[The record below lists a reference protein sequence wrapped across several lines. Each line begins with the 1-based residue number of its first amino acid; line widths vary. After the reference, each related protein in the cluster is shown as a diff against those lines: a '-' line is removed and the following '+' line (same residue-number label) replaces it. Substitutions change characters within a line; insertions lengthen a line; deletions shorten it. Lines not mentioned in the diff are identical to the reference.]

1 MSRIVLASNNA
12 KKLVELRRTFEGAG
26 TEVEIV
32 GLSEV
37 SDAPAPEETG
47 RTFVENASSRLVL
60 RPAKPVYLLWLT
72 TPDSRLT
79 PQPDARYPFGT
90 LVRASR

>member
-12 KKLVELRRTFEGAG
+12 KKLVELRRTFEGAD

-47 RTFVENASSRLVL
+47 RTFVENALIKAR
-60 RPAKPVYLLWLT
+60 AAAHETLLFLLQMGCRVGMLPINLLKT
-72 TPDSRLT
+72 AGI
-79 PQPDARYPFGT
+79 Q
-90 LVRASR
+90 